1 MFYTISFTLLICFT
15 LLCFTLTSMG
25 LQRVGHDWS
34 DLAAAA
40 AAAAISL
47 NAEVGFFT
55 PVLKLPHTHWGEKQE
70 LILWLVIHK

>member
-25 LQRVGHDWS
+25 LHRVGHDWS

-40 AAAAISL
+40 ASSL

-55 PVLKLPHTHWGEKQE
+55 PVLKLRHTHWGEKQE
-70 LILWLVIHK
+70 LILWLVIHE